1 MARARTERMLNLLF
15 VLLNS
20 STPLTREQI
29 RERVP
34 GYGDSNEAFER
45 MFERDKAALRELAIP
60 LETKPVDLFHDDVL
74 GYRIDRSDWLMPE
87 ISLSAQERTYL
98 SLAASAW
105 QSAQLSSAAK
115 QAVTSVDAR
124 EQHDSL
130 NVPVSL
136 AKGRRHI
143 AEILSAIANGKTVTF
158 DYVGL
163 KNSEVVRR
171 TIDPWRALLHS
182 GHWYLIGFDQDKG
195 EVRSFRTDRIVGDL
209 IETKHDILEPLPKE
223 FDFSTIISNWESS
236 ESDATIATILVRPGR
251 AASLRVLAATTVI
264 GEDWDELTIPYH
276 HESQLVGLI
285 ASACDVARVKSPESL
300 HASVSRVVTTTLSVH
315 NFGK

>member
-20 STPLTREQI
+20 RTPLTREQI

-45 MFERDKAALRELAIP
+45 MFERDKAALRDLAIP
-60 LETKPVDLFHDDVL
+60 VETKPVDMFHDDVL

-87 ISLSAQERTYL
+87 ISITAEERTYL
-98 SLAASAW
+98 ALAASAW
-105 QSAQLSSAAK
+105 QNAQLSTAAR
-115 QAVTSVDAR
+115 QAVSSVDAR
-124 EQHDSL
+124 EQGAEIS
-130 NVPVSL
+130 VPVSL

-143 AEILSAIANGKTVTF
+143 TEILAAIANGKTVTF

-163 KNSEVVRR
+163 SQSEVVKR

-195 EVRSFRTDRIVGDL
+195 EVRTFRTDRIVGDL
-209 IETKHDILEPLPKE
+209 VETRHDILESMPKD
-223 FDFSTIISNWESS
+223 FDLSAITDTWEHSDK
-236 ESDATIATILVRPGR
+236 DATIATVLVRPGR
-251 AASLRVLAATTVI
+251 AASLRVLATTCDI
-264 GEDWDELTIPYH
+264 GDEWDELTITYH
-276 HESQLVGLI
+276 HESQLIGLI
-285 ASACDVARVKSPESL
+285 ASSCDVTRVKSPQSL
-300 HASVSRVVTTTLSVH
+300 QDSVTRIVTTTLSVH

>member
-87 ISLSAQERTYL
+87 IPLSAQERTYL

-105 QSAQLSSAAK
+105 QSAQLSNAAK

-124 EQHDSL
+124 EQDDSI

-209 IETKHDILEPLPKE
+209 VETKHDILEPLPKE
-223 FDFSTIISNWESS
+223 FDFSTIISYWESS
-236 ESDATIATILVRPGR
+236 ESDATVATILVRPGR
-251 AASLRVLAATTVI
+251 AASLRVLASGTVI
-264 GEDWDELTIPYH
+264 GDEWDELTIPYH

-315 NFGK
+315 NYGK

>member
-20 STPLTREQI
+20 RTPLTREQI

-45 MFERDKAALRELAIP
+45 MFERDKAALRDLAIP
-60 LETKPVDLFHDDVL
+60 VETKPVDMFHDDVL

-87 ISLSAQERTYL
+87 ISITAEERTYL
-98 SLAASAW
+98 ALAASAW
-105 QSAQLSSAAK
+105 QNAQLSTAAR
-115 QAVTSVDAR
+115 QAVSSVDAR
-124 EQHDSL
+124 EQGAEIS
-130 NVPVSL
+130 VPVSL

-143 AEILSAIANGKTVTF
+143 TEILAAIANGKTVVF

-163 KNSEVVRR
+163 YQSEVVRR

-195 EVRSFRTDRIVGDL
+195 EVRTFRTDRIVGDL
-209 IETKHDILEPLPKE
+209 VETKHDILESMPKD
-223 FDFSTIISNWESS
+223 FDLSTITDTWEHSDK
-236 ESDATIATILVRPGR
+236 DATIATVLVRPGR
-251 AASLRVLAATTVI
+251 AASLRVLATTCEI
-264 GEDWDELTIPYH
+264 GDEWDELTIPYH
-276 HESQLVGLI
+276 HESQLIGLI
-285 ASACDVARVKSPESL
+285 ASSCDVTRVKSPQSL
-300 HASVSRVVTTTLSVH
+300 QDSVTRIVTTTLSVH

>member
-20 STPLTREQI
+20 RTPLTREQI

-45 MFERDKAALRELAIP
+45 MFERDKAALRDLAIP
-60 LETKPVDLFHDDVL
+60 VETKPVDMFHDDVL

-87 ISLSAQERTYL
+87 ISITVEERTYL
-98 SLAASAW
+98 ALAASAW
-105 QSAQLSSAAK
+105 QNAQLSTAAR
-115 QAVTSVDAR
+115 QAVSSVDAR
-124 EQHDSL
+124 EQGTELS
-130 NVPVSL
+130 VPVSL

-143 AEILSAIANGKTVTF
+143 TEILAAIANGKTVTF

-163 KNSEVVRR
+163 NQSEVVKR

-195 EVRSFRTDRIVGDL
+195 EVRTFRTDRIVGDL
-209 IETKHDILEPLPKE
+209 VETRHDILELMPKD
-223 FDFSTIISNWESS
+223 FDLSAITDTWEHSDK
-236 ESDATIATILVRPGR
+236 DATIATVLVRPGR
-251 AASLRVLAATTVI
+251 AASLRVLATTCDI
-264 GEDWDELTIPYH
+264 GDEWDELTIPYH
-276 HESQLVGLI
+276 HESQLIGLI
-285 ASACDVARVKSPESL
+285 ASSCDVTRVKSPQSL
-300 HASVSRVVTTTLSVH
+300 QDSVTRIVTTTLSVH

>member
-20 STPLTREQI
+20 RTPLTREQI

-45 MFERDKAALRELAIP
+45 MFERDKAALRDLAIP
-60 LETKPVDLFHDDVL
+60 VETKPVDMFHDDVL

-87 ISLSAQERTYL
+87 ISITAEERTYL
-98 SLAASAW
+98 ALAASAW
-105 QSAQLSSAAK
+105 QNAQLSTAAR
-115 QAVTSVDAR
+115 QAVSSVDAR
-124 EQHDSL
+124 EQGAEIS
-130 NVPVSL
+130 VPVSL

-143 AEILSAIANGKTVTF
+143 TEILAAIANGKTVVL

-163 KNSEVVRR
+163 NQSEVVKR

-195 EVRSFRTDRIVGDL
+195 EVRTFRTDRIVGDL
-209 IETKHDILEPLPKE
+209 VETKHDILESMPK
-223 FDFSTIISNWESS
+223 DYDLSAITDTWEHSDK
-236 ESDATIATILVRPGR
+236 DATIATVLVRPGR
-251 AASLRVLAATTVI
+251 AASLRVLATTCEI
-264 GEDWDELTIPYH
+264 GDDWDELTIPYH
-276 HESQLVGLI
+276 HESQLIGLI
-285 ASACDVARVKSPESL
+285 ASSCDVTRVKSPQSL
-300 HASVSRVVTTTLSVH
+300 QDSVTRIVTTTLSVH

>member
-20 STPLTREQI
+20 RTPLTREQI

-45 MFERDKAALRELAIP
+45 MFERDKAALRDLAIP
-60 LETKPVDLFHDDVL
+60 VETKPVDLFHDDVL

-87 ISLSAQERTYL
+87 ITLTTQERAYL

-105 QSAQLSSAAK
+105 QSAQLSTAAR
-115 QAVTSVDAR
+115 QAVSSVDAR
-124 EQHDSL
+124 EQDVDL
-130 NVPVSL
+130 AVPVSL

-143 AEILSAIANGKTVTF
+143 AEILAAIANQKTVTF

-163 KNSEVVRR
+163 NHSELVRR

-182 GHWYLIGFDQDKG
+182 GHWYLIGFDQEKG
-195 EVRSFRTDRIVGDL
+195 EVRTFRTDRIVGDL
-209 IETKHDILEPLPKE
+209 VETKHDILEPMPSD
-223 FDFSTIISNWESS
+223 FDLNSVTANWESAS
-236 ESDATIATILVRPGR
+236 KDATIAQVLVRPGR
-251 AASLRVLAATTVI
+251 GASLRVLATECEI
-264 GEDWDELTIPYH
+264 GSEWDELTIPYH

-285 ASACDVARVKSPESL
+285 ASACDVTKVKSPKSL
-300 HASVSRVVTTTLSVH
+300 HDSVSRVVATTLSVH
-315 NFGK
+315 NYGK

>member
-20 STPLTREQI
+20 RTPLTREQI

-45 MFERDKAALRELAIP
+45 MFERDKAALRDLAIP
-60 LETKPVDLFHDDVL
+60 VETKPVDMFHDDVL

-87 ISLSAQERTYL
+87 ISISAKERTYL
-98 SLAASAW
+98 ALAASAW
-105 QSAQLSSAAK
+105 QNAQLSTAAR
-115 QAVTSVDAR
+115 QAVSSVDAR
-124 EQHDSL
+124 EQGAEIS
-130 NVPVSL
+130 VPVSL

-143 AEILSAIANGKTVTF
+143 TEILAAIANGKTVVF

-163 KNSEVVRR
+163 NQSEVVKR

-195 EVRSFRTDRIVGDL
+195 EVRTFRTDRIVGDL
-209 IETKHDILEPLPKE
+209 VETKHDILESMPKD
-223 FDFSTIISNWESS
+223 FDLSAITDTWEHSDK
-236 ESDATIATILVRPGR
+236 DATIATVLVRPGR
-251 AASLRVLAATTVI
+251 AASLRVLATTCDI
-264 GEDWDELTIPYH
+264 GDEWDELTIPYH
-276 HESQLVGLI
+276 HESQLIGLI
-285 ASACDVARVKSPESL
+285 ASSCDVTRVKSPQSL
-300 HASVSRVVTTTLSVH
+300 QDSVTRNVSTTLSVH

>member
-20 STPLTREQI
+20 RTPLTREQI

-45 MFERDKAALRELAIP
+45 MFERDKAALRDLAIP
-60 LETKPVDLFHDDVL
+60 VETKPVDMFHDDVL

-87 ISLSAQERTYL
+87 ISITAEERTYL
-98 SLAASAW
+98 ALAASAW
-105 QSAQLSSAAK
+105 QNAQLSSAAR
-115 QAVTSVDAR
+115 QAVSSVDAR
-124 EQHDSL
+124 EQGTELS
-130 NVPVSL
+130 VPVSL

-143 AEILSAIANGKTVTF
+143 TEILAAIANGKTVVF

-163 KNSEVVRR
+163 NQSDVVKR

-195 EVRSFRTDRIVGDL
+195 EVRTFRTDRIVGDL
-209 IETKHDILEPLPKE
+209 VETKHDILESMPKD
-223 FDFSTIISNWESS
+223 FDLSTITDTWEHSDK
-236 ESDATIATILVRPGR
+236 DATIATVLVRPGR
-251 AASLRVLAATTVI
+251 AASLRVLATACEI
-264 GEDWDELTIPYH
+264 GDEWDELTIPYH
-276 HESQLVGLI
+276 HESQLIGLI
-285 ASACDVARVKSPESL
+285 ASSCDVTRVKSPQSL
-300 HASVSRVVTTTLSVH
+300 QDSVTRIVTTTLSVH

>member
-20 STPLTREQI
+20 RTPLTREQI

-45 MFERDKAALRELAIP
+45 MFERDKAALRDLAIP
-60 LETKPVDLFHDDVL
+60 VETKPVDMFHDDVL

-87 ISLSAQERTYL
+87 ISITAEERTYL
-98 SLAASAW
+98 ALAASAW
-105 QSAQLSSAAK
+105 QNAQLSTAAR
-115 QAVTSVDAR
+115 QAVSSVDAR
-124 EQHDSL
+124 EQGAEIS
-130 NVPVSL
+130 VPVSL

-143 AEILSAIANGKTVTF
+143 TEILAAIANGKTVVF

-163 KNSEVVRR
+163 NQSEVVKR

-195 EVRSFRTDRIVGDL
+195 EVRTFRTDRIVGDL
-209 IETKHDILEPLPKE
+209 VETKHDILESMPKD
-223 FDFSTIISNWESS
+223 FDLSAITDTWEHSDK
-236 ESDATIATILVRPGR
+236 DATIATVLVRPGR
-251 AASLRVLAATTVI
+251 AASLRVLATTCDI
-264 GEDWDELTIPYH
+264 GDEWDELTIPYH
-276 HESQLVGLI
+276 HESQLIGLI
-285 ASACDVARVKSPESL
+285 ASSCDVTRVKSPQSL
-300 HASVSRVVTTTLSVH
+300 QDSVTRIVTTTLSVH

>member
-34 GYGDSNEAFER
+34 GYGESNDAFER

-60 LETKPVDLFHDDVL
+60 VETKPVDLFHDDVL

-87 ISLSAQERTYL
+87 ISLTASERTYL

-105 QSAQLSSAAK
+105 QSAQLSTAAR
-115 QAVTSVDAR
+115 QAVSSVDAR
-124 EQHDSL
+124 EQESAL
-130 NVPVSL
+130 SVPVSL

-143 AEILSAIANGKTVTF
+143 SEILSAITNAKTVTF
-158 DYVGL
+158 GYVGL
-163 KNSEVVRR
+163 NQIDVVAR

-182 GHWYLIGFDQDKG
+182 GHWYLIGFDQEKG
-195 EVRSFRTDRIVGDL
+195 EVRTFRTDRIVGDL
-209 IETKHDILEPLPKE
+209 VETRHDILEPMPVD
-223 FDFSTIISNWESS
+223 FDLTTITSTWESS
-236 ESDATIATILVRPGR
+236 DREPMIAKVLARPGR
-251 AASLRVLAATTVI
+251 AGSLRVLATSCEV
-264 GEDWDELTIPYH
+264 GDEWDELTIPYH

-285 ASACDVARVKSPESL
+285 ASSCDVTRIKSPQEL
-300 HASVSRVVTTTLSVH
+300 HDSVSRIVSTTLSVH
-315 NFGK
+315 DSGE

>member
-1 MARARTERMLNLLF
+1 MLNLLF

-105 QSAQLSSAAK
+105 QSAQLSNAAK

-124 EQHDSL
+124 EQSDSL

-143 AEILSAIANGKTVTF
+143 SEILSAIANGKTVTF

-163 KNSEVVRR
+163 KNSEVARR

-209 IETKHDILEPLPKE
+209 VETKHDILEPLPRD

-236 ESDATIATILVRPGR
+236 ESDAILATIYVRPGR
-251 AASLRVLAATTVI
+251 AASLRVLATACVV
-264 GEDWDELTIPYH
+264 GDEWDELTIPYH

-285 ASACDVARVKSPESL
+285 ASSCDVARVKSPASL
-300 HASVSRVVTTTLSVH
+300 HSSVSRVVTTTLSVH
-315 NFGK
+315 NNGK

>member
-20 STPLTREQI
+20 RTPLTREQI

-45 MFERDKAALRELAIP
+45 MFERDRSALRDLAIP
-60 LETKPVDLFHDDVL
+60 VETKPVDMFHDDVL

-87 ISLSAQERTYL
+87 ISITAEERTYL
-98 SLAASAW
+98 ALAASAW
-105 QSAQLSSAAK
+105 QNAQLSTAAR
-115 QAVTSVDAR
+115 QAVSSVDAR
-124 EQHDSL
+124 EQGAEIS
-130 NVPVSL
+130 VPVSL

-143 AEILSAIANGKTVTF
+143 TEILAAIANGKTVVF

-163 KNSEVVRR
+163 NQSEVVKR

-195 EVRSFRTDRIVGDL
+195 EVRTFRTDRIVGDL
-209 IETKHDILEPLPKE
+209 VETKHGILESMPKD
-223 FDFSTIISNWESS
+223 FDLSTITDTWEHSDK
-236 ESDATIATILVRPGR
+236 DATIATVLVRPGR
-251 AASLRVLAATTVI
+251 AASLRVLATTCEV
-264 GEDWDELTIPYH
+264 GDDWDELTIPYH
-276 HESQLVGLI
+276 HESQLIGLI
-285 ASACDVARVKSPESL
+285 ASSCDVTRVKSPQSL
-300 HASVSRVVTTTLSVH
+300 QDSVTRIVSTTLSVH

>member
-20 STPLTREQI
+20 RTPLTREQI

-45 MFERDKAALRELAIP
+45 MFERDKAALRDLAIP
-60 LETKPVDLFHDDVL
+60 VETKPVDMFHDDVL

-87 ISLSAQERTYL
+87 ISITAEERTYL
-98 SLAASAW
+98 ALAASAW
-105 QSAQLSSAAK
+105 QNAQLSTAAR
-115 QAVTSVDAR
+115 QAVSSVDAR
-124 EQHDSL
+124 EQGAEIS
-130 NVPVSL
+130 VPVSL

-143 AEILSAIANGKTVTF
+143 TEILAAIANGKTVVF

-163 KNSEVVRR
+163 NQSEVVKR

-195 EVRSFRTDRIVGDL
+195 EVRTFRTDRIVGDL
-209 IETKHDILEPLPKE
+209 VETKHDILESMPKD
-223 FDFSTIISNWESS
+223 FDLSAITDTWEHSDK
-236 ESDATIATILVRPGR
+236 DATIATVLVRPGR
-251 AASLRVLAATTVI
+251 AASLRVLATACEI
-264 GEDWDELTIPYH
+264 GDEWDELTIPYH
-276 HESQLVGLI
+276 HESQLIGLI
-285 ASACDVARVKSPESL
+285 AGSCDVTRVKSPQSL
-300 HASVSRVVTTTLSVH
+300 QDSVTRIVSTTLSVH

>member
-20 STPLTREQI
+20 RTPLTREQI

-45 MFERDKAALRELAIP
+45 MFERDKAALRDLAIP
-60 LETKPVDLFHDDVL
+60 VETKPVDMFHDDVL

-87 ISLSAQERTYL
+87 ISITAEERTYL
-98 SLAASAW
+98 ALAASAW
-105 QSAQLSSAAK
+105 QNAQLSTAAR
-115 QAVTSVDAR
+115 QAVSSVDAR
-124 EQHDSL
+124 EQGAEIS
-130 NVPVSL
+130 VPVSL

-143 AEILSAIANGKTVTF
+143 TEILAAIANGKTVVL

-163 KNSEVVRR
+163 NQSEVVKR

-195 EVRSFRTDRIVGDL
+195 EVRTFRTDRIVGDL
-209 IETKHDILEPLPKE
+209 VETRHDILESMPKD
-223 FDFSTIISNWESS
+223 FDLSTITDTWEHSDK
-236 ESDATIATILVRPGR
+236 DATIATVLVRPGR
-251 AASLRVLAATTVI
+251 AASLRVLATACEI
-264 GEDWDELTIPYH
+264 GDEWDELTIPYH
-276 HESQLVGLI
+276 HESQLIGLI
-285 ASACDVARVKSPESL
+285 AGSCDVTRVKSPQSL
-300 HASVSRVVTTTLSVH
+300 QDSVTRTVSTTLSVH

>member
-20 STPLTREQI
+20 RTPLTREQI

-45 MFERDKAALRELAIP
+45 MFERDKAALRDLAIP
-60 LETKPVDLFHDDVL
+60 VETKPVDMFHDDVL

-87 ISLSAQERTYL
+87 ISITTEERTYL
-98 SLAASAW
+98 ALAASAW
-105 QSAQLSSAAK
+105 QNAQLSTAAR
-115 QAVTSVDAR
+115 QAVSSVDAR
-124 EQHDSL
+124 EQGAEIS
-130 NVPVSL
+130 VPVSL

-143 AEILSAIANGKTVTF
+143 TEILAAIANGKTVVF

-163 KNSEVVRR
+163 NQSEVVKR

-195 EVRSFRTDRIVGDL
+195 EVRTFRTDRIVGDL
-209 IETKHDILEPLPKE
+209 VETKHDILESMPKD
-223 FDFSTIISNWESS
+223 FDLSAITDTWEHSDK
-236 ESDATIATILVRPGR
+236 DATIATVLVRPGR
-251 AASLRVLAATTVI
+251 AASLRVLATACEI
-264 GEDWDELTIPYH
+264 GDEWDELTIPYH
-276 HESQLVGLI
+276 HESQLIGLI
-285 ASACDVARVKSPESL
+285 AASCDVTRVKSPQTL
-300 HASVSRVVTTTLSVH
+300 QDSVTRIVTTTLSVH

>member
-20 STPLTREQI
+20 KTPLTREQI

-45 MFERDKAALRELAIP
+45 MFERDKAALRDLAIP
-60 LETKPVDLFHDDVL
+60 VETKPVDLFHDDVL

-87 ISLSAQERTYL
+87 ITLTTEERTYL

-105 QSAQLSSAAK
+105 QNAQLSTAAK
-115 QAVTSVDAR
+115 QAASSVDAR
-124 EQHDSL
+124 EHDSDIS
-130 NVPVSL
+130 VPVSL
-136 AKGRRHI
+136 AKGRRYI
-143 AEILSAIANGKTVTF
+143 TEILAAIANGKTVTF

-163 KNSEVVRR
+163 NQSEVVKR

-182 GHWYLIGFDQDKG
+182 GHWYLIGFDQEKG
-195 EVRSFRTDRIVGDL
+195 DVRTFRTDRIVGDL
-209 IETKHDILEPLPKE
+209 VETRHDILESMPRD
-223 FDFSTIISNWESS
+223 FDLSSITDSWENS
-236 ESDATIATILVRPGR
+236 EKDATIATVSVKPGR
-251 AASLRVLAATTVI
+251 AASLRVLATACEV
-264 GEDWDELTIPYH
+264 GDEWDELTIPYH

-285 ASACDVARVKSPESL
+285 ASACDVARVKAPKSL
-300 HASVSRVVTTTLSVH
+300 HDSVSRVVTTTLSVH
-315 NFGK
+315 NYGK

>member
-20 STPLTREQI
+20 RTPLTREQI

-45 MFERDKAALRELAIP
+45 MFERDKAALRDLAIP
-60 LETKPVDLFHDDVL
+60 VETKPVDMFHDDVL

-87 ISLSAQERTYL
+87 ISITAEERTYL
-98 SLAASAW
+98 ALAASAW
-105 QSAQLSSAAK
+105 QNAQLSTAAR
-115 QAVTSVDAR
+115 QAVSSVDAR
-124 EQHDSL
+124 EQGFEIS
-130 NVPVSL
+130 VPVSL

-143 AEILSAIANGKTVTF
+143 TEILAAIANGKTVTL
-158 DYVGL
+158 DYFGL
-163 KNSEVVRR
+163 NQSEVVKR

-195 EVRSFRTDRIVGDL
+195 EVRTFRTDRIVGDL
-209 IETKHDILEPLPKE
+209 VETRHDILESMPKD
-223 FDFSTIISNWESS
+223 FDLSTITDTWEHSDK
-236 ESDATIATILVRPGR
+236 DATIATVLVRPGR
-251 AASLRVLAATTVI
+251 AASLRVLATTCDI
-264 GEDWDELTIPYH
+264 GDEWDELTIPYH
-276 HESQLVGLI
+276 HESQLIGLI
-285 ASACDVARVKSPESL
+285 ASSCDVTRVKSPQSL
-300 HASVSRVVTTTLSVH
+300 QDSVTRIVTTTLSVH

>member
-20 STPLTREQI
+20 RTPLTREQI

-45 MFERDKAALRELAIP
+45 MFERDKAALRDLAIP
-60 LETKPVDLFHDDVL
+60 VETKPVDMFHDDVL

-87 ISLSAQERTYL
+87 ISITAEERTYL
-98 SLAASAW
+98 ALAASAW
-105 QSAQLSSAAK
+105 QNAQLSTAAR

-124 EQHDSL
+124 EQGAEIS
-130 NVPVSL
+130 VPVSL

-143 AEILSAIANGKTVTF
+143 TEILAAIANGKTVTF

-163 KNSEVVRR
+163 NQSEVVKR

-195 EVRSFRTDRIVGDL
+195 EVRTFRTDRIVGDL
-209 IETKHDILEPLPKE
+209 VETRHNILESMPKD
-223 FDFSTIISNWESS
+223 FDLSAITDTWEHSDK
-236 ESDATIATILVRPGR
+236 DATIATVLVRPGR
-251 AASLRVLAATTVI
+251 AASLRVLATACEI
-264 GEDWDELTIPYH
+264 GDEWDELTIPYH
-276 HESQLVGLI
+276 HESQLIGLI
-285 ASACDVARVKSPESL
+285 ASSCDVTRVKSPQSL
-300 HASVSRVVTTTLSVH
+300 QDSVTRIVTTTLSVH

>member
-20 STPLTREQI
+20 RTPLTREQI

-45 MFERDKAALRELAIP
+45 MFERDKAALRDLAIP
-60 LETKPVDLFHDDVL
+60 VETKPVDMFHDDVL

-87 ISLSAQERTYL
+87 ISITSEERTYL
-98 SLAASAW
+98 ALAASAW
-105 QSAQLSSAAK
+105 QNAQLSTAAR
-115 QAVTSVDAR
+115 QAVSSVDAR
-124 EQHDSL
+124 EQGAEIS
-130 NVPVSL
+130 VPVSL

-143 AEILSAIANGKTVTF
+143 TEILAAIANGKTVVL

-163 KNSEVVRR
+163 NQSEVVKR

-195 EVRSFRTDRIVGDL
+195 EVRTFRTDRIVGDL
-209 IETKHDILEPLPKE
+209 VETKHDILESMPK
-223 FDFSTIISNWESS
+223 DYDLSAITDTWEHSDK
-236 ESDATIATILVRPGR
+236 DATIATVLVRPGR
-251 AASLRVLAATTVI
+251 AASLRVLATTCEI
-264 GEDWDELTIPYH
+264 GDDWDELTIPYH
-276 HESQLVGLI
+276 HESQLIGLI
-285 ASACDVARVKSPESL
+285 ASSCDVTRVKSPQSL
-300 HASVSRVVTTTLSVH
+300 QDSVTRIVTTTLSVH

>member
-20 STPLTREQI
+20 RTPLTREQI

-45 MFERDKAALRELAIP
+45 MFERDKAALRDLAIP
-60 LETKPVDLFHDDVL
+60 VETKPVDMFHDDVL

-87 ISLSAQERTYL
+87 ISITAEERTYL
-98 SLAASAW
+98 ALAASAW
-105 QSAQLSSAAK
+105 QNAQLSTAAR
-115 QAVTSVDAR
+115 QAVSSVDAR
-124 EQHDSL
+124 EQGAEIS
-130 NVPVSL
+130 VPVSL

-143 AEILSAIANGKTVTF
+143 TEILAAIANGKTVTF

-163 KNSEVVRR
+163 NQSEVVKR

-195 EVRSFRTDRIVGDL
+195 EVRTFRTDRIVGDL
-209 IETKHDILEPLPKE
+209 VETRHDILESMPKD
-223 FDFSTIISNWESS
+223 FDLSAITDTWEHSDK
-236 ESDATIATILVRPGR
+236 DATIATVLVRPGR
-251 AASLRVLAATTVI
+251 AASLRVLATTCEI
-264 GEDWDELTIPYH
+264 GDEWDELTIPYH
-276 HESQLVGLI
+276 HESQLIGLI
-285 ASACDVARVKSPESL
+285 AASCDVTRVKSPQSL
-300 HASVSRVVTTTLSVH
+300 QDSVTRIVTTTLSVH

>member
-105 QSAQLSSAAK
+105 QSAQLSNAAK

-124 EQHDSL
+124 EQDGSI

-143 AEILSAIANGKTVTF
+143 TEILSAISNSKTVTF

-182 GHWYLIGFDQDKG
+182 GHWYLIGFDLDKG

-209 IETKHDILEPLPKE
+209 VETKHDILEPLPKE

-236 ESDATIATILVRPGR
+236 ESDATVATILVRPGR
-251 AASLRVLAATTVI
+251 AASLRVLATGTVI

-300 HASVSRVVTTTLSVH
+300 HAAVSRVVTTTLSVH
-315 NFGK
+315 NYGK

>member
-20 STPLTREQI
+20 RTPLTREQI

-45 MFERDKAALRELAIP
+45 MFERDKAALRDLAIP
-60 LETKPVDLFHDDVL
+60 VETKPVDMFHDDVL

-87 ISLSAQERTYL
+87 ISITAEERTYL
-98 SLAASAW
+98 ALAASAW
-105 QSAQLSSAAK
+105 QNAQLSTAAR
-115 QAVTSVDAR
+115 QAVSSVDAR
-124 EQHDSL
+124 EQGAEIS
-130 NVPVSL
+130 VPVSL

-143 AEILSAIANGKTVTF
+143 TEILAAIANGKTVVF

-163 KNSEVVRR
+163 NQSEVVKR

-195 EVRSFRTDRIVGDL
+195 EVRTFRTDRIVGDL
-209 IETKHDILEPLPKE
+209 VETKHDSLESMPKD
-223 FDFSTIISNWESS
+223 FDLSAITDTWEHSDK
-236 ESDATIATILVRPGR
+236 DATIATVLVRPGR
-251 AASLRVLAATTVI
+251 AASLRVLATTCEI
-264 GEDWDELTIPYH
+264 GDEWDELTIPYH
-276 HESQLVGLI
+276 HESQLIGLI
-285 ASACDVARVKSPESL
+285 ASSCDVTRVKSPQSL
-300 HASVSRVVTTTLSVH
+300 QDSVTRIVTTTLSVH

>member
-20 STPLTREQI
+20 RTPLTREQI
-29 RERVP
+29 RDRVP

-45 MFERDKAALRELAIP
+45 MFERDKAALRDLAIP
-60 LETKPVDLFHDDVL
+60 VETKPVDMFHDDVL

-87 ISLSAQERTYL
+87 ISITAEERTYL
-98 SLAASAW
+98 ALAASAW
-105 QSAQLSSAAK
+105 QNAQLSTAAR
-115 QAVTSVDAR
+115 QAVSSVDAR
-124 EQHDSL
+124 EQGAEIS
-130 NVPVSL
+130 VPVSL

-143 AEILSAIANGKTVTF
+143 TEILAAIANGKTVVL

-163 KNSEVVRR
+163 NQSEVVKR

-195 EVRSFRTDRIVGDL
+195 EVRTFRTDRIVGDL
-209 IETKHDILEPLPKE
+209 VETKHDILESMPK
-223 FDFSTIISNWESS
+223 DYDLSAITDTWEHSDK
-236 ESDATIATILVRPGR
+236 DATIATVLVRPGR
-251 AASLRVLAATTVI
+251 AASLRVLATTCEI
-264 GEDWDELTIPYH
+264 GDDWDELTIPYH
-276 HESQLVGLI
+276 HESQLIGLI
-285 ASACDVARVKSPESL
+285 ASSCDVTRVKSPQSL
-300 HASVSRVVTTTLSVH
+300 QDSVTRIVTTTLSVH

>member
-105 QSAQLSSAAK
+105 QSAQLSNAAK

-124 EQHDSL
+124 EQSDSL

-143 AEILSAIANGKTVTF
+143 SEILSAIANGKTVTF

-163 KNSEVVRR
+163 KNSEVARR

-209 IETKHDILEPLPKE
+209 VETKNDILEPLPKD

-236 ESDATIATILVRPGR
+236 ESDATLATILVRPGR
-251 AASLRVLAATTVI
+251 AASLRVLATTCVI
-264 GEDWDELTIPYH
+264 GDEWDELTIPYH

-285 ASACDVARVKSPESL
+285 ASSCDVARVKSPASL
-300 HASVSRVVTTTLSVH
+300 HSSVSRVVTTTLSVH
-315 NFGK
+315 NNGK